1 MNGEAPNDAGP
12 AVDPAVP
19 APPARESGARPDGQ
33 VGDTGW
39 PVRELDRAL
48 APVRRTVRFAMEPGR
63 LEAIRFLG
71 ANLDPHLQRAL
82 AADLP
87 DELRERVQHLLAQT
101 SGFDADALD
110 GRARRLSELFAGL
123 ARIDAL
129 AGLPL
134 REALR
139 PVAKARQNDLPE
151 AEAARVPAAESARP
165 AEVRPEQARDD
176 DEEDD
181 EEEDDDGPGE
191 FVGDWSYPL
200 ADLLPGAP
208 TGAIEALCRAG
219 VVTLR
224 DLALTRPVA
233 VEHLTP
239 VHGAGR
245 ELPPGRVAIGGR
257 VRLGFTVFRAGAA
270 PRRGS
275 VLVGAAPLVVEW
287 AEPAPALWNE
297 RDRRV
302 VVVGTHVD
310 LRSVLGLRPAEF
322 DRSAGSPAE
331 FAVERVAGTDT
342 VFAEVRDAEVALA
355 SDDGVRLAS
364 WGLPGVSDRWLRD
377 VWAGLADVSNQLR
390 DPASPEVLRRLQLVG
405 LGAALVH
412 AHQQLDEVGRRRLA
426 YDEVLLAQIAGIVP
440 RLQPGRD
447 RGLGHSVLHGFAAKV
462 GQTHDLVLFD
472 DAQQHYEEIKRDL
485 RRSVPMRRVLTGEVG
500 GAKGRIALFAAA
512 MVADAK
518 SQVAVIGSDPVEIEQ
533 RFAHAEPLLR
543 EGGLVARLVPPAP
556 SRAQLDAIK
565 RGEVHVLFGT
575 PALLESPLEFRR
587 LGLIVAFEHSAFGRV
602 GVLHQNLPAPRPDL
616 LVVTAV
622 PVGPRTLLTAY
633 ADHHLSVVVDPERRP
648 AKITLCGPDRRGAA
662 YERIREAVARGAQ
675 GLVVF
680 PTVDGADALDIPEA
694 LRVVRALE
702 ADALAGMRVGLLHG
716 ASSREERVRVH
727 EDWVHRRLD
736 VLVSTTRIEDGPA
749 VPGAAVVVIE
759 QADRVDQIRLHRIIG
774 YMSRATIPAE
784 AMLVVGETADED
796 AAAKIGRVLA
806 AANGFELTEAWVALR
821 GIEATTAPGTPSLPQ
836 LRWFDLDLDLD
847 LLLGAREE
855 AHRILRADPQLRR
868 GPHAELGRE
877 LRARWSSLFPEAA
890 AAGVECPIRD
900 DAPVEP
906 RKRRRRRRRRR

>member
-19 APPARESGARPDGQ
+19 APPARESALRPDAL

-71 ANLDPHLQRAL
+71 ANLDPHLRRAL

-151 AEAARVPAAESARP
+151 ADVARAPAEAARPTEL
-165 AEVRPEQARDD
+165 RPEQPRDD

-208 TGAIEALCRAG
+208 TEAIEALCRAG

-224 DLALTRPVA
+224 DLALTRPVTA
-233 VEHLTP
+233 EHLTP

-257 VRLGFTVFRAGAA
+257 VRLGFTVFRAGAT

-302 VVVGTHVD
+302 VVVGTRAD
-310 LRSVLGLRPAEF
+310 PEAEPV
-322 DRSAGSPAE
+322 AGSDRA
-331 FAVERVAGTDT
+331 
-342 VFAEVRDAEVALA
+342 FAEVRDAEVALA
-355 SDDGVRLAS
+355 GDDGVRLAS
-364 WGLPGVSDRWLRD
+364 WALPGVSDRWLRD
-377 VWAGLADVSNQLR
+377 VWSGLADLSNQIR
-390 DPASPEVLRRLQLVG
+390 DPASPEPLRRLQLVG

-633 ADHHLSVVVDPERRP
+633 ADHHLSVVVDPDRRP

-702 ADALAGMRVGLLHG
+702 GDALAGMRVGLLHG

-806 AANGFELTEAWVALR
+806 AANGFELTEAWVSLR
-821 GIEATTAPGTPSLPQ
+821 GVEATMAPGTPSLPQ

-877 LRARWSSLFPEAA
+877 LRARWSSLFPDAA
-890 AAGVECPIRD
+890 SAGVECPIRD